1 MTRDELMAKLD
12 GSRAELEALLAR
24 VPAERRTLPALSNGW
39 SVKDLLAHLATWEK
53 RVLYL
58 YGRLSTGRPVEDTI
72 SDLNEFNA
80 AAYQANRDRPLAE
93 IQAEEAQAYA
103 DLRHLAQ
110 TAPEA
115 HLFDPAHFPWT
126 QGMAFYEMIG
136 NNSYGH
142 FDEHMPDL
150 RAWLEG

>member
-24 VPAERRTLPALSNGW
+24 VPAERRSLPALSNGW

-72 SDLNEFNA
+72 SDLYSRGIISRA
-80 AAYQANRDRPLAE
+80 PL
-93 IQAEEAQAYA
+93 EA
-103 DLRHLAQ
+103 D
-110 TAPEA
+110 
-115 HLFDPAHFPWT
+115 
-126 QGMAFYEMIG
+126 
-136 NNSYGH
+136 
-142 FDEHMPDL
+142 
-150 RAWLEG
+150 